1 MTTFARG
8 MSAPKRGVGAFFG
21 FVRAVI
27 DQQAITV
34 AEAEVRSVSTADAA
48 ERHAIRR
55 EQARIEQAAMAAIR
69 MFPRG

>member
-1 MTTFARG
+1 MTFARG
-8 MSAPKRGVGAFFG
+8 MSAPKLGVGAFIHI
-21 FVRAVI
+21 VRPVI
-27 DQQAITV
+27 DQQAIAV
-34 AEAEVRSVSTADAA
+34 AETEVRSVSTAGKA